1 MPKKDKYTKEQRWEI
16 GRQLYYNEIS
26 RQEAVEKYGVN
37 VYTIRYYMRHYRD
50 ANKLPPKVP
59 YGEALYAK
67 KMEHY
72 RMLKEQAEREQQ
84 LAEAASDNVNE

>member
-1 MPKKDKYTKEQRWEI
+1 MPKKDKLTKAQRLEL

-37 VYTIRYYMRHYRD
+37 VYTIRYYMRNYRD

-59 YGEALYAK
+59 YGIVA
-67 KMEHY
+67 
-72 RMLKEQAEREQQ
+72 AERRHRISFIQNENLSVEQ
-84 LAEAASDNVNE
+84 DHVNEVPETENN